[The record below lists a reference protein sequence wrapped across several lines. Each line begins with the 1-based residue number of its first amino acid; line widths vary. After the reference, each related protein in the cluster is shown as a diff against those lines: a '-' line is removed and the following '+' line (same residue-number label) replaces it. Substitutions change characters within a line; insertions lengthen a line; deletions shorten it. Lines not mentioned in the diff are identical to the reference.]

1 MTIRGARLVRYNVQ
15 DSADLFQGSWRV
27 GDIPLNRLA
36 GQGVKIDVSSKA
48 QADPNYR
55 VVKADILDHERLY
68 GKISEDSIILI
79 QTGQYKHYS
88 NRTKYFG
95 YPSGQVADNNVKDLH
110 FPGLHPK
117 ATRWL
122 IDNR

>member
-1 MTIRGARLVRYNVQ
+1 M
-15 DSADLFQGSWRV
+15 

-48 QADPNYR
+48 QTDPDYR
-55 VVKADILDHERLY
+55 VVIADILDHEGLY

-95 YPSGQVADNNVKDLH
+95 YPSGQVAENNVKDLH

-117 ATRWL
+117 AARWL
-122 IDNR
+122 IDNRWVTIN